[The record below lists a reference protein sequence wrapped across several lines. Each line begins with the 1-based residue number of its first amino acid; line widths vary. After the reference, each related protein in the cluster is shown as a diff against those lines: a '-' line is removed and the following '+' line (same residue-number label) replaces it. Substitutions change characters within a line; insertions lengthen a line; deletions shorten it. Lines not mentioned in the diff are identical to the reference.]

1 MDNEFVGRS
10 GLAAI
15 LGVSE
20 VTARALQA
28 AGEIAPAM
36 TIGSRPVFRAEDA
49 KALRAKRDARRTTPR
64 QAA

>member
-36 TIGSRPVFRAEDA
+36 TIGSRPVFRVADA